1 MGEIVL
7 DTNVL
12 VRVIVADDPVQLG
25 RAKKLLNSS
34 RVLLLESVILELE
47 WVLRYS
53 YEMSPEEVGR
63 ALRVLIGLRN
73 VQVVRKRL
81 LLSVI
86 EAYERGFDF
95 ADALHHACAE
105 GLEVKTFDRKFVNRG
120 KKEGWRVS
128 LV

>member
-1 MGEIVL
+1 MV

-12 VRVIVADDPVQLG
+12 VRAIVADEPKQVA
-25 RAKKLLNSS
+25 RARKLLKGSQI
-34 RVLLLESVILELE
+34 LLLESVILELE

-53 YEMSPEEVGR
+53 YEMSRLEVGQ

-73 VQVVRKRL
+73 VRLERKRL
-81 LLSVI
+81 VAAVI
-86 EAYERGFDF
+86 EAYEEGFDF

-120 KKEGWRVS
+120 KKEGWKVS